1 MFVRDGVGQG
11 GVMARGERAWVGPI
25 LVRIG
30 KRAEMERVA
39 REVFEEEVAELIFR
53 LRYPAGGDVTS
64 NESAGASWADVGAAL
79 GTTGEAARQR
89 FGARVKA
96 LYVEAV
102 QEWADF
108 VSGGGT
114 EGSADFVETMIRGA
128 EEGEV

>member
-1 MFVRDGVGQG
+1 
-11 GVMARGERAWVGPI
+11 MARGERAWVGPI